1 MYRTHRIAVVAL
13 IATLGLFAWAEAPNL
28 GIGGRPHPITIP
40 ACTVVQPDAVTGGQ
54 TAQCTVTLDAVVE
67 ESDAVVAME
76 TDHPELFAD
85 FPENVV
91 VPVGYDSVTFPLQTV
106 TVAGSVQATVTTYR
120 NGGQA
125 SGTLT
130 VNP

>member
-1 MYRTHRIAVVAL
+1 MFRTHRLAVVAV
-13 IATLGLFAWAEAPNL
+13 IAMLALVAWAQTPDL
-28 GIGGRPHPITIP
+28 GIGGRPKPITIP

-54 TAQCTVTLDAVVE
+54 TAQCTVTLNAVVE
-67 ESDAVVAME
+67 ESDDVVEME
-76 TDHPELFAD
+76 TDHPEVFAN
-85 FPENVV
+85 FPDSVV

-106 TVAGSVQATVTTYR
+106 TVSGSVQATVTAYR